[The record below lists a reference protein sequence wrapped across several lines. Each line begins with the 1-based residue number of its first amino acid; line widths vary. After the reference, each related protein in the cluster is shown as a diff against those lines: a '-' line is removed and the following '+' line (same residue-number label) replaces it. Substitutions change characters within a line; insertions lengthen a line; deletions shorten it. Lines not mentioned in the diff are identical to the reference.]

1 MRSVALNQCPGL
13 AHVSITRHIHHNN
26 SSLIPCNISI
36 ADFGSRFTV
45 PKERDTRSNTNK
57 NTLCDKLNVFFLIR
71 VYQWLCSVPQHDYA
85 MVDQGARVWLPRF
98 SFLPLS
104 TTESR
109 SWDCRCRS
117 AWVNKVKTKNDTK
130 ASPGHRSVSRV
141 CLFSPPLHCDLSPA
155 KSHKRP
161 WNDKSYR

>member
-1 MRSVALNQCPGL
+1 MCRSHGTYI
-13 AHVSITRHIHHNN
+13 ITIRPWFHAT
-26 SSLIPCNISI
+26 SRSLILAQDLPSQKREIRDPRLKKNI
-36 ADFGSRFTV
+36 
-45 PKERDTRSNTNK
+45 
-57 NTLCDKLNVFFLIR
+57 LCGKLNVFFLIR
-71 VYQWLCSVPQHDYA
+71 VYQWLCSVPQHNYA

-104 TTESR
+104 TIESR

-117 AWVNKVKTKNDTK
+117 AWVNKVKTKNVTK
-130 ASPGHRSVSRV
+130 ASPSHRSVSRV